1 MTAEIN
7 VKLQMH
13 CSTACRDNQPPP
25 LQEFGK
31 IAAEMGNK
39 SRAQCNH
46 IYNDYKTAD
55 WFAPYLRKYNSL
67 KRRLKA
73 RTRPFLAA
81 GLGEPA
87 PRARAAA
94 GGARSS

>member
-1 MTAEIN
+1 
-7 VKLQMH
+7 
-13 CSTACRDNQPPP
+13 
-25 LQEFGK
+25 
-31 IAAEMGNK
+31 MGNK
-39 SRAQCNH
+39 SRVQCNH

-94 GGARSS
+94 GGAGSS